1 LHWQRPIKGSVKFG
15 FMRFHFCEIRLSR
28 QLHQAMAVS
37 TSDGAKGEIAVVFGL
52 HDLGQKRTLAT

>member
-1 LHWQRPIKGSVKFG
+1 
-15 FMRFHFCEIRLSR
+15 
-28 QLHQAMAVS
+28 MAVS